1 MRNTNEFP
9 LTEYQ
14 PKLWTPKKVLIT
26 SDALREEFGRQIV
39 DRVQA
44 LGIEIDELKNN
55 KINGLKGKTT
65 AETYRNA
72 KSALA
77 IVVAPPGQMKLQP
90 IPPSADYQFH
100 LAQGCPAHC
109 QYCYLAGSLPGL
121 PLTRVYANL
130 DEILE
135 NTKKYRKEG
144 RTTSFEASCYTDP
157 LSLEHLTGAL
167 SKTIAFFG
175 QQKDAMLRWVSKF
188 DNVDG
193 LLTIAHGGNTRA
205 RISLNTGSIVKSFE
219 GGAAGLY
226 QRLQALRKL
235 ALPVTEGGGGYP
247 VGVVMA
253 PLMPVDNWEDMYDE
267 LFIQIAAYLDFD
279 TDLTFEFITHR
290 FTDTSREVL
299 EGWYPNT
306 SLDLDINTRSVKMT
320 KFGSKKYVYQKEIM
334 VKMKSFFYQK
344 AAQHFPKAKVLY
356 WT

>member
-1 MRNTNEFP
+1 MRHTHEVP
-9 LTEYQ
+9 LTTAQ
-14 PKLWTPKKVLIT
+14 PKLWTPKRVLIT
-26 SDALREEFGRQIV
+26 SDALWEEYGRQIV
-39 DRVQA
+39 ARVQA

-55 KINGLKGKTT
+55 KITGLRGKTI

-72 KSALA
+72 KSTLA
-77 IVVAPPGQMKLQP
+77 VVAARPGQMKLQP

-121 PLTRVYANL
+121 PITRVYANL

-144 RTTSFEASCYTDP
+144 KATSFEASCYTDP

-175 QQKDAMLRWVSKF
+175 QQKGAMLRWVSKF

-193 LLTIAHGGNTRA
+193 LLTIAHGGNTRT
-205 RISLNTGSIVKSFE
+205 RISLNPESIVKTFE
-219 GGAAGLY
+219 GGAAGLH

-235 ALPVTEGGGGYP
+235 ALPVTHGGGGYP

-253 PLMPVDNWEDMYDE
+253 PLMPVDNWEALYE
-267 LFIQIAAYLDFD
+267 QLFMQIASYLDFGP
-279 TDLTFEFITHR
+279 DLTFEFITHR
-290 FTDTSREVL
+290 FTDTSREIL

-306 SLDLDINTRSVKMT
+306 SLDLDVDTRAVKIT
-320 KFGSKKYVYQKEIM
+320 KFGSKKYVYHKEVM

-344 AAQHFPKAKVLY
+344 AAEYFPNAKVLY